1 MDKFIFNFIAGGLR
15 SALGLIAFL
24 LLLILV
30 AGMLQ
35 MIYPPLLDAA
45 ILCTALT
52 VLILMVR
59 VLR

>member
-24 LLLILV
+24 LLLILL
-30 AGMLQ
+30 AGILQ

-45 ILCTALT
+45 ILCTALAAL
-52 VLILMVR
+52 VLLVR
-59 VLR
+59 AG